1 MTPEGKI
8 IPEAKSRLSED
19 RRRQL
24 TKLLNETIE
33 SGKSLDC
40 TKEKLEH
47 FYEMKELERMLKA
60 RLVHRAK
67 KVYSEPKGSSSRRT
81 RKEEFSREDQVKK
94 WISGQAVQE
103 QQIVDPSYPSGDDD
117 SDNGKTGRGR
127 KKKNDEKRGGR
138 RKSGDTND
146 ASFSTKNTGLR
157 SKSNKCQS
165 QSITNSLDMKKRGKI
180 GERVREGDEGVR
192 RNVSNNS
199 RPPSSYGLRK
209 NSIPCLSGEEEEIEK
224 LVLDDVIS
232 LEGDSWKD
240 SSTTSG
246 TGNRKNP
253 NTCPGNHNNDGMT
266 IERSENRNGSI
277 NLTLF
282 GSEHERH
289 GYGGRRR
296 SGLMREVFTPTYSFA
311 PTPIIPFPKK
321 MSPSSLIVSKIQTER
336 KSITAQLTLRFN
348 GITSTS
354 SDDFRSIKVFQEI
367 DRGSHSFLV
376 FSGTKINVG
385 QEFSFSV
392 VRKMKKP
399 FSLSVF
405 VDDVRDLRISTCCE
419 YKHVPGVRLG
429 HFTIVNV
436 TGGGMQC
443 DYCTG
448 SISWKQFW
456 RNRRKKL
463 QEPLP
468 SPLKGTPSPMNT
480 IQNDDRRASTASS
493 SSILTEVDYQEELEE
508 YNKEA
513 FEEDDSAGG
522 EAERGE
528 EIVNGHGERNSSEG
542 ERNSNEGQ
550 SSSAQERRKEEK
562 KINEME
568 TEKRPKRVKESL
580 RNRGSIIKGEREKGG
595 GRSIEEEHFQVE
607 EEEIEEEF
615 LPPSS
620 SSKGTEEIVEEEEA
634 EISVVD
640 EDTLEGGTK
649 SSYSGQE
656 VMVDDLEKGEI
667 KKKGEEDGMRKKEEV
682 REEGATSNDT
692 SFTSEVETLE
702 IL

>member
-8 IPEAKSRLSED
+8 IPEAKSRLSDD

-60 RLVHRAK
+60 RLVQRAK

-103 QQIVDPSYPSGDDD
+103 QKIGDLSHPSGDDD
-117 SDNGKTGRGR
+117 DSGNGKTGRR
-127 KKKNDEKRGGR
+127 KKNDEKRGE
-138 RKSGDTND
+138 RKSTDTND
-146 ASFSTKNTGLR
+146 ASFSTKSTGFR
-157 SKSNKCQS
+157 SKSNKCRS
-165 QSITNSLDMKKRGKI
+165 QSITNSLDMKKRGKV
-180 GERVREGDEGVR
+180 EERRVREGDEGVR
-192 RNVSNNS
+192 TNVSNNS

-209 NSIPCLSGEEEEIEK
+209 NSIPCLSGEEEIEK

-240 SSTTSG
+240 SSTASER
-246 TGNRKNP
+246 GNN
-253 NTCPGNHNNDGMT
+253 NTNHNNDGMT

-282 GSEHERH
+282 GSEHGRH
-289 GYGGRRR
+289 GYGRRR

-311 PTPIIPFPKK
+311 PTPTIPFPKK

-392 VRKMKKP
+392 LRKIKKP

-429 HFTIVNV
+429 HFTIVDV

-448 SISWKQFW
+448 SISWKEFW

-468 SPLKGTPSPMNT
+468 SPFKGTPSPVNT
-480 IQNDDRRASTASS
+480 IQNDDRRPSTPSS

-513 FEEDDSAGG
+513 FEEDDSA
-522 EAERGE
+522 EEE
-528 EIVNGHGERNSSEG
+528 EIVNE

-550 SSSAQERRKEEK
+550 SSSAQERRKEEE

-568 TEKRPKRVKESL
+568 TEKRTRRVKESL
-580 RNRGSIIKGEREKGG
+580 RNRGSILKDEGEEG
-595 GRSIEEEHFQVE
+595 GRSIEEERFQV
-607 EEEIEEEF
+607 EEEIEEEL

-620 SSKGTEEIVEEEEA
+620 SSKGTEEIVEEEA
-634 EISVVD
+634 EVAVVD
-640 EDTLEGGTK
+640 EDTLEEGTK
-649 SSYSGQE
+649 SSYSGHE
-656 VMVDDLEKGEI
+656 VMVDDLEKGKI
-667 KKKGEEDGMRKKEEV
+667 KKGEEDGMRKKEEV

>member
-8 IPEAKSRLSED
+8 IPEAKSRLSDD

-103 QQIVDPSYPSGDDD
+103 QQIGDPSYPSGDDD
-117 SDNGKTGRGR
+117 DSGNGKTVRGR
-127 KKKNDEKRGGR
+127 RKKNDEKRGGR
-138 RKSGDTND
+138 KSADTND
-146 ASFSTKNTGLR
+146 ASFSTKSTGFR
-157 SKSNKCQS
+157 SKSNKCRS
-165 QSITNSLDMKKRGKI
+165 QSITSSLDMKKRGKV
-180 GERVREGDEGVR
+180 EERRVRERDEGGREGVR
-192 RNVSNNS
+192 TNVPNNS

-209 NSIPCLSGEEEEIEK
+209 NSIPCLSGEEEIEK

-240 SSTTSG
+240 SSTTSE
-246 TGNRKNP
+246 TGNNNSP
-253 NTCPGNHNNDGMT
+253 NTCLGNHNNDGMT

-282 GSEHERH
+282 GSEHGRH
-289 GYGGRRR
+289 GYGGRR

-311 PTPIIPFPKK
+311 PTPTIPFPKK
-321 MSPSSLIVSKIQTER
+321 RSPSSLIVSKIQTER

-354 SDDFRSIKVFQEI
+354 SDDCRSIKVFQEI

-392 VRKMKKP
+392 VRKIKKP

-448 SISWKQFW
+448 SISWKEFW

-468 SPLKGTPSPMNT
+468 SPLKGTPSPVNT

-513 FEEDDSAGG
+513 FEEDDSA
-522 EAERGE
+522 EE
-528 EIVNGHGERNSSEG
+528 EIVNGHGERNS
-542 ERNSNEGQ
+542 NEGQ
-550 SSSAQERRKEEK
+550 SSPAQERRKE

-568 TEKRPKRVKESL
+568 TEKRPRRVKESL
-580 RNRGSIIKGEREKGG
+580 RNRGSILKDEGEEEG
-595 GRSIEEEHFQVE
+595 GRSIEEHFQVE
-607 EEEIEEEF
+607 EEIEEES

-634 EISVVD
+634 EVAVVD

-649 SSYSGQE
+649 SSYSGHE